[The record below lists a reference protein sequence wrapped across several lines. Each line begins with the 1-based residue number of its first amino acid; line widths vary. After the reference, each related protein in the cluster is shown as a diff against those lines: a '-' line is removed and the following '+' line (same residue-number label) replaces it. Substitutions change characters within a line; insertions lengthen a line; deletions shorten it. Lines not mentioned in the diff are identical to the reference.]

1 MSSLRIP
8 WKFLGSSL
16 WVPLSSPR
24 VPPKFTRSFLLELLK
39 WITWLPW
46 IDSIQVDITSSADN
60 EQLVESLQINQGRW
74 WVVWCWKI
82 KKSTV
87 RSQAV
92 KTKFTGSALQASQW
106 IKPYIICD
114 KNNFCDKYS
123 FYFREH
129 SSITSS
135 KRWVGGVRKWQ
146 FLMIYS
152 TVNHQRVGW
161 VGLKKSKT
169 WWSNTWMVPYEFTQ
183 LINI

>member
-8 WKFLGSSL
+8 WTFLGSSL

-24 VPPKFTRSFLLELLK
+24 VPPQVTRSFLLELLK

-82 KKSTV
+82 KNTV

-92 KTKFTGSALQASQW
+92 KTKFTGSALQASQL
-106 IKPYIICD
+106 IKPYIIRDINKTFFWQILTCI
-114 KNNFCDKYS
+114 S
-123 FYFREH
+123 FIWHFIISRF
-129 SSITSS
+129 T
-135 KRWVGGVRKWQ
+135 
-146 FLMIYS
+146 FLVEIS
-152 TVNHQRVGW
+152 
-161 VGLKKSKT
+161 GLSLNSF
-169 WWSNTWMVPYEFTQ
+169 WLRFPA
-183 LINI
+183 